1 MTFIPIID
9 DRLERII
16 NLVNEDRECGLDQ
29 LTKLAETGDKSAIL
43 YLGLYLSEY
52 DQTTEASM
60 KWLMLAN
67 DFESADAAWNL
78 AMIARQRGSPAEMKR
93 WIDRAAALGEED
105 AIAIQNNG
113 YDVEAVIAKQKC

>member
-9 DRLERII
+9 DQLERII
-16 NLVNEDRECGLDQ
+16 TLVNEDRECGLDQ

-43 YLGLYLSEY
+43 YLGLYLSEC
-52 DQTTEASM
+52 DQTTEASL